1 MVGNMYSSRNE
12 VFVGVILSLK
22 LNLFFVNKLI
32 KIKYW
37 DLYVILKFVCL

>member
-1 MVGNMYSSRNE
+1 MVGSMYSSRNE
-12 VFVGVILSLK
+12 VFVGVIFSLK

-37 DLYVILKFVCL
+37 DLYVILKLVCW